1 MPDINSLT
9 SANTNGVANRSPPYI
24 PWDQL
29 TAEQRRERNRQNNEA
44 HEAFFRLA
52 DRPIEPGFVLV
63 MLELERLAKDNDRA
77 KFKILHD
84 WLVEKLGR
92 TYHAVHIAS
101 GYATDED
108 EEFDE
113 DYDPNTQFFK
123 VRERYIDAL
132 NAHLLL

>member
-9 SANTNGVANRSPPYI
+9 SANADSVADRSPYI

-29 TAEQRRERNRQNNEA
+29 TAAQRRERNRQNNEA

-63 MLELERLAKDNDRA
+63 MLELERLAKDDRA

-108 EEFDE
+108 EDFDE
-113 DYDPNTQFFK
+113 DYDANAQFFK
-123 VRERYIDAL
+123 VREQYIDAL